1 MFQYKKN
8 LGRIVAIDYGNKR
21 VGIAVTDPLQLIATP
36 LDTVHAKDILT
47 FLKAYVARE
56 PVEAIVVGMPRT
68 LENTPTDVTSA
79 VVGFVRKL
87 KRELPDVPV
96 FTHDE
101 RFTSRMAFQAMIAG
115 GVKKKDRQNKATVD
129 KVSATIILQSY
140 LEQQKL

>member
-1 MFQYKKN
+1 M
-8 LGRIVAIDYGNKR
+8 GRIVAIDYGNKR

-36 LDTVHAKDILT
+36 LDTVHAKDILA
-47 FLKAYVARE
+47 FLQAYVARE
-56 PVEAIVVGMPRT
+56 PVDAIVVGMPRT
-68 LENTPTDVTSA
+68 LENTPTDVTAA

-87 KRELPDVPV
+87 KRELPGMAV

-115 GVKKKDRQNKATVD
+115 GLKKKDRQNKATVD

>member
-1 MFQYKKN
+1 

-21 VGIAVTDPLQLIATP
+21 VGIAVTDPMQIIATP
-36 LDTVHAKDILT
+36 LDTVHAKDILD

-56 PVEAIVVGMPRT
+56 EVETIVVGMPRT

-87 KRELPDVPV
+87 KQQLPGIPV

-101 RFTSRMAFQAMIAG
+101 RFTSKMAFRAMIDG
-115 GVKKKDRQNKATVD
+115 GLKKKDRQNKATVD
-129 KVSATIILQSY
+129 KVSATIILQSF